1 MGIFNYS
8 FGTYKI
14 QIRDVADL
22 GTTVGIDDDV
32 KVNPYEYALHDNF
45 PNPFN
50 PETQIRFTLGSQEN
64 VKLVIYDIMGRQV
77 RTLANGDSFN
87 SGFHVLNWDGRDN
100 IGEKVATVMYIDRV
114 KAGDFI
120 ADKKMLLVK

>member
-1 MGIFNYS
+1 VS
-8 FGTYKI
+8 
-14 QIRDVADL
+14 DL
-22 GTTVGIDDDV
+22 GATVGIDDDV
-32 KVNPYEYALHDNF
+32 KVNPYDYVLHDNF

-50 PETQIRFTLGSQEN
+50 PETQIRFSLGSREN

-77 RTLANGDSFN
+77 RTLINGDSFN
-87 SGFHVLNWDGRDN
+87 SGFHVMNWNGRDN
-100 IGEKVATVMYIDRV
+100 VGEKVSTGMYIYRI